1 MLKAM
6 RINSMDLKIDL
17 ERVKK
22 GFHETGIFVRAQDK
36 DGSWH
41 TTDIAHL
48 DSKSLITWLRSR
60 GGKNE
65 WAEETVGILLGHGH
79 GITDHAIPNPPP
91 VGSKKKWCGKCG
103 STISEPGPCPT
114 CKDNG

>member
-1 MLKAM
+1 MKKNL
-6 RINSMDLKIDL
+6 IDLKVDP
-17 ERVKK
+17 ERIKE
-22 GFHETGIFVRAQDK
+22 GFKETGIFVRAK
-36 DGSWH
+36 DETGKWR

-48 DSKSLITWLRSR
+48 DPKSLITWLRSR

-79 GITDHAIPNPPP
+79 GITDYALENPPQ